1 MRVGVIGCGNVGYS
15 TIYGFKNLGI
25 DCLGHDISAAARDR
39 LKQDFGSETVA
50 RDLDEITECEIVFIC
65 IPTDPK
71 PNGTGKCDLRA
82 YESVVASLS
91 ERETTSSY
99 SLRLVVQRSTCP
111 PGTARAM
118 SCALKSTHYA
128 VAPSFLSKNSML
140 EDAVRPPRL
149 AFAGSEDAVRMLET
163 LHQDMQCESRFVSRS
178 FESVELL
185 KYMENTIDAT
195 LISLWN
201 EYLLY
206 ADALDV
212 SREDFILLMDAVSG
226 RGRFATTVRVPG
238 QAFGLWCLPKDL
250 AALLEEMRRLD
261 VRGNVL
267 AAVLKTNDQM
277 KRYFGVRS
285 LATNQLLQKKGHRFC
300 PSEDAERALQDRCPS
315 RVASRKTQRE

>member
-1 MRVGVIGCGNVGYS
+1 
-15 TIYGFKNLGI
+15 
-25 DCLGHDISAAARDR
+25 
-39 LKQDFGSETVA
+39 VA
-50 RDLDEITECEIVFIC
+50 PGLDEIIECEVIFIC
-65 IPTDPK
+65 VPTDPK

-82 YESVVASLS
+82 YEAVVASLG
-91 ERETTSSY
+91 EREAAGSY
-99 SLRLVVQRSTCP
+99 RIRLIVQRSTCP

-118 SCALKSTHYA
+118 SCALESTLYA

-149 AFAGSEDAVRMLET
+149 AFAGSVEAVEILEA
-163 LHQDMQCESRFVSRS
+163 LHQNMECESRFISRS

-185 KYMENTIDAT
+185 KYIENTIDAT

-206 ADALDV
+206 ADALDIP
-212 SREDFILLMDAVSG
+212 REEFISLMDAVSG
-226 RGRFATTVRVPG
+226 RDRFATTVRVPG

-261 VRGNVL
+261 VPGHVL
-267 AAVLKTNDQM
+267 AAVLRTNDEMEQLH
-277 KRYFGVRS
+277 GVRS

-300 PSEDAERALQDRCPS
+300 PSKDAERALRERCLS
-315 RVASRKTQRE
+315 SVAAGKRSADSLIE